1 VEINT
6 SQLRGDEMQ
15 DSNNATN
22 KRVEKSVALIPLLLE
37 EQYTTMQ
44 NGTSV
49 DHFRE
54 YELD

>member
-1 VEINT
+1 
-6 SQLRGDEMQ
+6 MQ

-54 YELD
+54 YELDFN